1 MTEPSTIVINSER
14 ALHWFHSIK
23 SMNYNFFEIQESTP
37 EASESLFEIAAEEDR
52 KKFICKY
59 TGCGKFFRYKSE
71 IIRHIA
77 THSESRPF
85 ICHYDNCFKSFK
97 RNDALENHIRSSHTK
112 ETPFACPFPDCGMKF
127 TTHGSFRYH
136 VLKHNKQLPDGED
149 FGQNPEQLFDISQQ
163 RKQIKLDS
171 PVDDFVSFDQEP
183 LKMSSKKFV
192 GIDEDN
198 EFFVPPPRIAGK
210 IQWEMV
216 SDETE
221 IPVQAPQKTEEPKE
235 DKLQFILEENKQL
248 KQKLFTSE
256 KMIKSMQ
263 VQIDDLLFSLFER
276 RQSQPGDMPNIAM
289 QSFQRNNSL
298 QSVFMDTNAKL
309 EEPYFDMI
317 TYDENNGSNEHVGP
331 IYSNQNNNADM
342 FLSFDREIENFDF

>member
-1 MTEPSTIVINSER
+1 
-14 ALHWFHSIK
+14 
-23 SMNYNFFEIQESTP
+23 MNYNFLEMQETT
-37 EASESLFEIAAEEDR
+37 SEGSDSLFEIAAEEDR

-85 ICHYDNCFKSFK
+85 VCHYDNCFKSFK

-136 VLKHNKQLPDGED
+136 VLKHNKQLPEGEL
-149 FGQNPEQLFDISQQ
+149 FAQNPEQLFDISLQ

-183 LKMSSKKFV
+183 LKMGLSSKKFV
-192 GIDEDN
+192 GIDESD

-216 SDETE
+216 NDEAE
-221 IPVQAPQKTEEPKE
+221 LPAPIPQNTEEPKE
-235 DKLQFILEENKQL
+235 DKLQFILDENKLL
-248 KQKLFTSE
+248 KKKLITSE

-263 VQIDDLLFSLFER
+263 TQIDDLLFSLFER
-276 RQSQPGDMPNIAM
+276 RQSQPGDMPNVAM
-289 QSFQRNNSL
+289 QTFPRNNSAE
-298 QSVFMDTNAKL
+298 STFMGAAKL
-309 EEPYFDMI
+309 EEPFFDMI
-317 TYDENNGSNEHVGP
+317 TYDENNEFNGNVGPTYSNE
-331 IYSNQNNNADM
+331 NNNTDM
-342 FLSFDREIENFDF
+342 FLSFGREIENFDF